1 MGERAQRRHREVG
14 AGGVIGNYLI
24 ERLVARGGFADVF
37 LGRHVVIDRLAA
49 IKLLRSCDS
58 PELLFRFQREAQIV
72 NRVGHPNIVD
82 IFEAGELADGRPFL
96 VMEWI
101 DGESLAQY
109 LRRHGA
115 MSPTEA
121 LIVMEDLCDALAAA
135 HRAGVVHRDI
145 KDTNVMIVSKSGWL
159 ELKLCDFGV
168 AAFAGDAEAARQG
181 TPWSMSPEQFA
192 ARPVDARA
200 DIYAVGLLLLQMVS
214 GRAPFHG
221 LSAHEVEALHL
232 REAAVP
238 LDGVP
243 VALRPTLRRCLSPRP
258 EARFPSTRELLRS
271 LRRALESPGPSA
283 AHRAESTPV

>member
-1 MGERAQRRHREVG
+1 MGERAQTRHREVG
-14 AGGVIGNYLI
+14 AGSVIGNYLV

-37 LGRHVVIDRLAA
+37 LGRHVVIERWAA
-49 IKLLRSCDS
+49 IKLLRTSDS
-58 PELLFRFQREAQIV
+58 PELLFRFVREAQLV
-72 NRVGHPNIVD
+72 NRIAHPNIVD

-109 LRRHGA
+109 LRRRGP
-115 MSPTEA
+115 MTPTEA
-121 LIVMEDLCDALAAA
+121 LVVMEDLCDALSAM
-135 HRAGVVHRDI
+135 HLAGVVHRDL
-145 KDTNVMIVSKSGWL
+145 KDTNIMITSKNGWL
-159 ELKLCDFGV
+159 ETKLCDFGV
-168 AAFAGDAEAARQG
+168 AAVAGDGDDSARQG

-214 GRAPFHG
+214 GRAPFRG
-221 LSAHEVEALHL
+221 LGASEIETLHQ
-232 REAAVP
+232 RGETVA

-243 VALRPTLRRCLSPRP
+243 LALRPTLRRCLLPRP

-271 LRRALESPGPSA
+271 LRRALESPSA
-283 AHRAESTPV
+283 AHRNESTPI